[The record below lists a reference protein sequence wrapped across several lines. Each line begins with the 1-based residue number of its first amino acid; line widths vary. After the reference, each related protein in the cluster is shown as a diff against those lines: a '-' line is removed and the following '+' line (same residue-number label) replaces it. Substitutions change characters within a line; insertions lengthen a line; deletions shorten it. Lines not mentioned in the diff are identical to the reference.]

1 MSVSARN
8 GAAVD
13 AVILA
18 GGLARRMGGSDK
30 GLVEL
35 AGMPMVQ
42 WVLQRV
48 SPQVE
53 RVTINANRNIERYAA
68 LGAPVL
74 QDSRSG
80 HIGPLAGLA
89 TALDHFAAA
98 HPEAGAD
105 ASIKRRV
112 FMCPCDS
119 PFLPDDMVSRM
130 SQAMNDAD
138 ASVAVASDGQRQQ
151 PVFLLVDSS
160 CSVSLVEQASVS
172 AMLNLPITRWPFVTS
187 IPKKNYSWLK
197 RNCREILIDSVLSK
211 EQTMMQSHGQSR
223 AEVNDT

>member
-1 MSVSARN
+1 MNVAASN

-18 GGLARRMGGSDK
+18 GGLARRMDGCDK

-53 RVTINANRNIERYAA
+53 RVTINANRNIERYSA
-68 LGAPVL
+68 LGAAVL
-74 QDSRSG
+74 PDSRSG

-89 TALDHFAAA
+89 TALDHFATD
-98 HPEAGAD
+98 AD
-105 ASIKRRV
+105 NSNIKRRV

-119 PFLPDDMVSRM
+119 PFLPHDMVARM
-130 SQAMNDAD
+130 SVSMNAAD
-138 ASVAVASDGQRQQ
+138 ANVAVATDGQRQQ

-160 CSVSLVEQASVS
+160 CRDSLVEFLDSGERKIDRWFSSERVCDVEFSDHPMAFRNINTEEELRLVEEELQGNAS
-172 AMLNLPITRWPFVTS
+172 
-187 IPKKNYSWLK
+187 
-197 RNCREILIDSVLSK
+197 
-211 EQTMMQSHGQSR
+211 
-223 AEVNDT
+223 

>member
-89 TALDHFAAA
+89 TALDHFAAV
-98 HPEAGAD
+98 HTEAGAD

-160 CSVSLVEQASVS
+160 CSVSLVEFLDSGERKIDRWFASERVCDVEF
-172 AMLNLPITRWPFVTS
+172 ADHPMAF
-187 IPKKNYSWLK
+187 
-197 RNCREILIDSVLSK
+197 RNINTEEELQLV
-211 EQTMMQSHGQSR
+211 E
-223 AEVNDT
+223 AELQGNTH

>member
-1 MSVSARN
+1 MSEPTSPVAN
-8 GAAVD
+8 DGAAVD

-18 GGLARRMGGSDK
+18 GGLARRMGGCDK

-48 SPQVE
+48 TPQVK
-53 RVTINANRNIERYAA
+53 RVVINANRNTEGYAA
-68 LGAPVL
+68 LGVPVL
-74 QDSRSG
+74 PDSRSG

-89 TALDHFAAA
+89 TALDHFAKDYNVDD
-98 HPEAGAD
+98 AG
-105 ASIKRRV
+105 KKRV

-130 SQAMNDAD
+130 TSSMNAAN
-138 ASVAVASDGQRQQ
+138 ASIAVATDGQRQQ

-160 CSVSLVEQASVS
+160 CRASLIEFLDSGERKIDRWFSSETVCDVAFADHPMAFRNINTDEELRLVEAE
-172 AMLNLPITRWPFVTS
+172 
-187 IPKKNYSWLK
+187 LK
-197 RNCREILIDSVLSK
+197 E
-211 EQTMMQSHGQSR
+211 
-223 AEVNDT
+223 